1 MFVILGFFVFSTT
14 LGRSCLQLVQG
25 LPFDLHD
32 ALQQG
37 AFDDGMHD
45 SGPSS
50 THEMNLSDNDDAVTN
65 AFSLPPGPARNLSAQ
80 GAAQVL
86 YTIARAD
93 TDTLGAAGSDSGVLV
108 ASQPRFALSP
118 LSATTDGAAGDGA
131 NDGMNAECDGLD
143 ADLLTASSAPPHNPD
158 MHVSDSASAVR
169 PDCTA
174 DGVPVNSIMG
184 GAVPMMVP
192 WGSLQAPA
200 GMQMLQ
206 PGPNGLVPVSHG
218 TQNFLPVQLRAM
230 DGGSCDEMAVDTTN
244 GGYSLVV
251 PPELMTQQL
260 VFSADDMLQCVD
272 AEGQPLGLPVLQMPD
287 SPSMQ
292 GFVNGAETEGHG
304 GCVPP
309 AHAVLP
315 GLLAGPRVHT
325 ACERHSCCFFACR
338 IPQEQFLAAIR
349 NTSRTEVSATS

>member
-1 MFVILGFFVFSTT
+1 
-14 LGRSCLQLVQG
+14 
-25 LPFDLHD
+25 
-32 ALQQG
+32 
-37 AFDDGMHD
+37 
-45 SGPSS
+45 
-50 THEMNLSDNDDAVTN
+50 MNLSDTDEAITN

-86 YTIARAD
+86 YKIARAD

-118 LSATTDGAAGDGA
+118 LSATTDGAAGDGV
-131 NDGMNAECDGLD
+131 DGMNAECDGLD
-143 ADLLTASSAPPHNPD
+143 TDLLTASSAPPHNPD

-169 PDCTA
+169 ADCTA

-218 TQNFLPVQLRAM
+218 AQIFLPVQLRAM
-230 DGGSCDEMAVDTTN
+230 DGGSCDEMAVDTAN

-260 VFSADDMLQCVD
+260 IFSADDMLQCVD

-292 GFVNGAETEGHG
+292 GFANRADMDGHG
-304 GCVPP
+304 GCEPP
-309 AHAVLP
+309 AHAA
-315 GLLAGPRVHT
+315 LAAQRVPT
-325 ACERHSCCFFACR
+325 RYDWHSCGSVCR